1 MWKGR
6 TILDGLLIINEI
18 YAWAKKTKKKVLLFK
33 VDFNKAFDSV
43 NWEYLDSIL
52 SRMVFSNRWKGWI
65 QGCLSSTRVSVLL
78 NGAPTNEFHINRGVR
93 QDDPLSPFSFTLAME
108 GLNIALQFAVM
119 KGLFGGINI
128 PYSGPALSHLF
139 YANDAL
145 FVGEW
150 SRSNLKNLV
159 RILKCFQVSSGL
171 KVNFHKSRVFDIGA
185 NPLEVANWSGI
196 LVCEPGSLPFTDL
209 GVPIGANMNLKKH

>member
-1 MWKGR
+1 MNFR
-6 TILDGLLIINEI
+6 
-18 YAWAKKTKKKVLLFK
+18 FK
-33 VDFNKAFDSV
+33 WRRWRRDCLSTSRV
-43 NWEYLDSIL
+43 SIL
-52 SRMVFSNRWKGWI
+52 VH
-65 QGCLSSTRVSVLL
+65 T
-78 NGAPTNEFHINRGVR
+78 APTNEFSISKGVR
-93 QDDPLSPFSFTLAME
+93 QGDPLSLFLFTLAME